1 MRGER
6 TPAALVPEGGAPA
19 PAPRPRVDDACSSEE
34 IFADVSDDDED
45 SSRRARLRREQTEA
59 RCVLALFSVALL
71 WCSSLS
77 VADALVRGVLPSPH
91 SRESV
96 VDAVHV
102 AFEHIVRADEDYLR
116 CARRETF
123 ACAANVRAAVLA
135 ESRRAEVIEAREVEL
150 AREAE
155 RDADACARLESRA
168 WSLAADAVARGTN
181 HSSSGTNRSRSSPPA
196 FTNASASLRAASPNS
211 DDDVISIPWHTL
223 PNASSPA
230 HASTSSS
237 CASPSARAAV
247 RAKLR
252 DPTGAFVS
260 AADDLSASAATFRAD
275 SDGTLDAVLAVAERR
290 VAYDKQYAENKT
302 AALTALEA
310 ALVANATGEVVALA
324 RTAAGALEA
333 ANARASE
340 ALSATAADAA
350 RALAAAA
357 ADAEATLEAYAATVR
372 VFVTEAMTKLA
383 SAKAWF
389 EAFEALGWIASQIP
403 DALAGATPDVTPPAS
418 LPSLDPGIDLDVVAK
433 ADAIVASVSSRV
445 EAVSN
450 AVGAAI
456 EDVGRA
462 ASRVPLGVAG
472 VAGAALPNAFDDYL
486 PPPRGEPFAAFA
498 ARRRADADASRS
510 ALEDALNSTRR
521 AIEDARVEVAS
532 EFDRRAAAASNAS
545 RDARAASRDAS
556 DRAASGAGAFGA
568 EARSRLSDAF
578 AGASSVAAL
587 LGIEA
592 PDSVAWFTTW
602 NLLSAAADGLVGADL
617 AYRFARSAKEASAH
631 FSRRGHALPLID
643 LTAASAARA
652 DPPTAAVRV
661 ASTLGHPATLAAVRF
676 AALALAATLAS
687 AAYYPFVDAHRR
699 GCVAT
704 CGGTFVTRNFH
715 ALAHNYAAS
724 DGARAVARGVA
735 VAEGERRDACA
746 AKTAASAARVGGM
759 REAAGASRR
768 VAAEALAGA
777 RSLVACV
784 DVDALARRSETSPSE
799 LRALERSAALGARAA
814 SAASDDDP
822 WSRCANAERLLAESA
837 SLGDPLAGAPGS
849 SPGLS
854 AFDCAALPACAPS
867 CAGPNGRL
875 LGSATRVA
883 GCAAEDALHFTVA
896 RFLLTGVVFVAANA
910 ARGAAVRGAAAV
922 HWKALAGD
930 AGFRFEGTLRA
941 DGGVE
946 PPSGAAGKRSEKSV
960 RAVAR
965 AEIKRA
971 AAKHVRGGGVALA
984 LAALAQIPGL
994 VALGMAKR
1002 AAGTPRARCDY

>member
-6 TPAALVPEGGAPA
+6 TPAALVPKGGAP
-19 PAPRPRVDDACSSEE
+19 RPLVDDACSSEE

-211 DDDVISIPWHTL
+211 DDDVLSIPWRTL

-450 AVGAAI
+450 AVAAAI

-472 VAGAALPNAFDDYL
+472 
-486 PPPRGEPFAAFA
+486 
-498 ARRRADADASRS
+498 
-510 ALEDALNSTRR
+510 
-521 AIEDARVEVAS
+521 
-532 EFDRRAAAASNAS
+532 
-545 RDARAASRDAS
+545 
-556 DRAASGAGAFGA
+556 
-568 EARSRLSDAF
+568 LS
-578 AGASSVAAL
+578 
-587 LGIEA
+587 
-592 PDSVAWFTTW
+592 
-602 NLLSAAADGLVGADL
+602 
-617 AYRFARSAKEASAH
+617 
-631 FSRRGHALPLID
+631 LI
-643 LTAASAARA
+643 
-652 DPPTAAVRV
+652 
-661 ASTLGHPATLAAVRF
+661 H
-676 AALALAATLAS
+676 
-687 AAYYPFVDAHRR
+687 
-699 GCVAT
+699 
-704 CGGTFVTRNFH
+704 
-715 ALAHNYAAS
+715 
-724 DGARAVARGVA
+724 
-735 VAEGERRDACA
+735 
-746 AKTAASAARVGGM
+746 
-759 REAAGASRR
+759 
-768 VAAEALAGA
+768 
-777 RSLVACV
+777 
-784 DVDALARRSETSPSE
+784 
-799 LRALERSAALGARAA
+799 
-814 SAASDDDP
+814 
-822 WSRCANAERLLAESA
+822 
-837 SLGDPLAGAPGS
+837 
-849 SPGLS
+849 
-854 AFDCAALPACAPS
+854 
-867 CAGPNGRL
+867 
-875 LGSATRVA
+875 
-883 GCAAEDALHFTVA
+883 
-896 RFLLTGVVFVAANA
+896 
-910 ARGAAVRGAAAV
+910 
-922 HWKALAGD
+922 
-930 AGFRFEGTLRA
+930 
-941 DGGVE
+941 
-946 PPSGAAGKRSEKSV
+946 
-960 RAVAR
+960 
-965 AEIKRA
+965 I
-971 AAKHVRGGGVALA
+971 
-984 LAALAQIPGL
+984 
-994 VALGMAKR
+994 
-1002 AAGTPRARCDY
+1002 